1 MADSK
6 NIISS
11 AKEALRKQADAINAL
26 ANFIDEGFVEIV
38 RLCLASK
45 GRVVVSG
52 IGKSAIIAQKMVA
65 TLNSTGTPALYMHAA
80 DAIHGDLGMVQEHDI
95 VFCISKSGNS
105 PEIKALIP
113 FLKDRGNIVV
123 GIHGN
128 EDSYLAKNTDYHLNT
143 WVSEEICPNNL
154 APTTSTTAQMTM
166 GDVLAVALIKERQF
180 SSQDFAKH
188 HPGGALGKKL
198 YLKVADLLL
207 KNEVPKV
214 TADAM
219 VKTCLLEISQKRLG
233 ATAVLKNN
241 DLVGIITDGDVRRM
255 LEQHDDFLALS
266 AEDIMTKNPKT
277 IEADSLAYDAY
288 RLMEQNN
295 ITQVPVVEGGIYKGM
310 IHLHDILKE
319 GIF

>member
-1 MADSK
+1 MA
-6 NIISS
+6 
-11 AKEALRKQADAINAL
+11 
-26 ANFIDEGFVEIV
+26 
-38 RLCLASK
+38 
-45 GRVVVSG
+45 
-52 IGKSAIIAQKMVA
+52 
-65 TLNSTGTPALYMHAA
+65 
-80 DAIHGDLGMVQEHDI
+80 
-95 VFCISKSGNS
+95 
-105 PEIKALIP
+105 
-113 FLKDRGNIVV
+113 
-123 GIHGN
+123 N

-214 TADAM
+214 AADAM

-233 ATAVLKNN
+233 ATAVLNGE
-241 DLVGIITDGDVRRM
+241 DLIGIITDGDVRRM
-255 LEQHDDFLALS
+255 LEQHDDFLMLI

-277 IEADSLAYDAY
+277 IEVDSLAYDAY
-288 RLMEQNN
+288 RLMEQYN
-295 ITQVPVVEGGIYKGM
+295 ITQVPVVENGLYKGM